1 MKKRILLTGG
11 NGMVG
16 RNILSHT
23 LSEKWSFFSPSSAEL
38 DLTNYDETL
47 SYIDKT
53 KPEIIIHA
61 AGRVGGIQ
69 ENINNP
75 VDFLVTNLDIGR
87 NVVMAARQS
96 GVRKLL
102 NLGSSCMYPRN
113 ITSPLKE
120 EMLLQGELEQTNE
133 GYALAKIMV
142 ARLCEYINRED
153 ARFQYKTMIPCNI
166 YGRFDKFDPK
176 RSHLIPAIINKLQQ
190 AIDNNDKEVEIWG
203 DGKARREFMYADDF
217 ADAIIYALENFDSM
231 PSIINIGMGYDY
243 TINDYYLTI
252 AKIMNFHGT
261 FKHNLNKPVGMQQK
275 LVSIERQIDWGWS
288 PKTELEKGAM
298 EAYHYYLNEVSC
310 ER

>member
-69 ENINNP
+69 ENIDNP

>member
-69 ENINNP
+69 ENIDNP

-217 ADAIIYALENFDSM
+217 ADAIIYALENLDSM

>member
-102 NLGSSCMYPRN
+102 NLGSSCMYPRDM
-113 ITSPLKE
+113 TSPLKE

-142 ARLCEYINRED
+142 ARLCEYICRED
-153 ARFQYKTMIPCNI
+153 AMFQYKTMIPCNI
-166 YGRFDKFDPK
+166 YGRFDKFNPK

-288 PKTELEKGAM
+288 PKTELEKGAKD
-298 EAYHYYLNEVSC
+298 AYHYYLNEVSC

>member
-288 PKTELEKGAM
+288 PKTELEKGVK
-298 EAYHYYLNEVSC
+298 EAYHYYLNEVCC

>member
-142 ARLCEYINRED
+142 ARLCEYICRED
-153 ARFQYKTMIPCNI
+153 AMLQYKTMIPCNI